1 MAVARK
7 VNPCTA
13 CGQPGHRSDSKKC
26 PKAAQARAAC
36 TYCKRKDGTH
46 SAGCK
51 RKAAT
56 GGGGTA
62 SKPRPAA
69 STAVRREALVGA
81 RPKSIE
87 ARARLALDEAKRRVQ
102 ELRADLGT
110 QEQQVLMLTEL
121 VDG

>member
-1 MAVARK
+1 MTVARK

-26 PKAAQARAAC
+26 PKRGQARAAC

-56 GGGGTA
+56 GAGTA
-62 SKPRPAA
+62 SKPKPAA
-69 STAVRREALVGA
+69 RVAVRREALVGA

-102 ELRADLGT
+102 ELRAELGT
-110 QEQQVLMLTEL
+110 QEQQVLVLTEL